1 MQTLLFFSLLSFVTV
16 KGIQMKS
23 FGVEGVPS
31 LIRSDRPSIPNPY
44 ISYALVF
51 FCLIQT
57 VFTLTFVVCFKLI
70 NLIYK
75 AKSPGLVVMGG
86 DS

>member
-16 KGIQMKS
+16 KGIQMKA

-44 ISYALVF
+44 ISNALGIFLPYTNGVHF
-51 FCLIQT
+51 DICGLFQ
-57 VFTLTFVVCFKLI
+57 I
-70 NLIYK
+70 N
-75 AKSPGLVVMGG
+75 
-86 DS
+86 